1 MLGYRWESLVL
12 RRVVAV
18 WSFFKAM
25 PRMMGVGLGWTCI
38 YQLSRKS
45 NPVFRIELLVLN
57 WENVGLPT
65 SCAGSSCFSFSVLV
79 ETDGDLD
86 RRLEENISSK
96 VLLTEGSVLWDR
108 SHPATVEETLTG
120 GAGFEEM
127 EMDAGVALT
136 ATGGCGAGGFGA
148 RCLVDFAG
156 AGGGG
161 GGGRWGSAGSGSFVT
176 EVSCR
181 R

>member
-1 MLGYRWESLVL
+1 MVL
-12 RRVVAV
+12 LQSDAGDDGSGD
-18 WSFFKAM
+18 WFNACF
-25 PRMMGVGLGWTCI
+25 

-57 WENVGLPT
+57 WANVGLPPT
-65 SCAGSSCFSFSVLV
+65 SCAGSSCLSFSALA
-79 ETDGDLD
+79 ETEGDFE
-86 RRLEENISSK
+86 RRLEENMSSR

-120 GAGFEEM
+120 GAGLEEM
-127 EMDAGVALT
+127 EMEEAGVALT
-136 ATGGCGAGGFGA
+136 ATGGCGAGGLGA
-148 RCLVDFAG
+148 RCLVDLAG

-161 GGGRWGSAGSGSFVT
+161 GGGRWVSAGSGSFVT
-176 EVSCR
+176 DASCR

>member
-1 MLGYRWESLVL
+1 MSWQCGPSSDAEDDGSGT
-12 RRVVAV
+12 A
-18 WSFFKAM
+18 
-25 PRMMGVGLGWTCI
+25 I

-57 WENVGLPT
+57 WENVGLLPA
-65 SCAGSSCFSFSVLV
+65 SCAGSSGFSFSALV
-79 ETDGDLD
+79 ETEGDLD

-120 GAGFEEM
+120 GAGLEEM

-136 ATGGCGAGGFGA
+136 ATGGCGAGGLGA

-161 GGGRWGSAGSGSFVT
+161 GAGR
-176 EVSCR
+176 
-181 R
+181 